1 MNCPKCGG
9 GSFLAEEDLIQVLGN
24 TEPMKLLLKAIF
36 QCRSC
41 SERFVRIVYDDLAA
55 RKKPPEQTIGY
66 QQAYQPSAQQYQPSG
81 QSQDSEPAEGLRFF

>member
-24 TEPMKLLLKAIF
+24 AEPMKLLLKAIF

-41 SERFVRIVYDDLAA
+41 NERFVRIVYDDLAA

-66 QQAYQPSAQQYQPSG
+66 QQPSQPSVQQPSQG
-81 QSQDSEPAEGLRFF
+81 NEPAEGLRFF